1 MYEYKVNI
9 LKVVDGD
16 TVDVDIDLG
25 FGCWLRNE
33 RVRIVGIDTPESR
46 TSDRVEKV
54 FGEAA
59 KQRLVSL
66 LSSEAILISQVSKMG
81 ENMKGKF
88 GRILGDF
95 KTITGEIVTEVL
107 MKEGHAVAYNGGN
120 KEKIQPKHLEN
131 RQRLVS
137 EGKVDLQ
144 GLEITKP
151 ALVQKPIVEE
161 PVVEEVSAPVK
172 KKKKKTT
179 KKK

>member
-33 RVRIVGIDTPESR
+33 RVRIVGIDCPESR
-46 TSDRVEKV
+46 TSDRIEKV

-59 KQRLVSL
+59 KQRVTSL
-66 LSSEAILISQVSKMG
+66 LSSEATLISQISKMG

-95 KTITGEIVTEVL
+95 KTINDQVISTTL
-107 MKEGHAVAYNGGN
+107 MEEGHAVAYNGGD
-120 KEKIQPKHLEN
+120 KEAVQAQHLKN
-131 RQRLVS
+131 RQRLID
-137 EGKVDLQ
+137 EGKVPTPDGMTLTPNKVNTFKA
-144 GLEITKP
+144 TKP
-151 ALVQKPIVEE
+151 PLR
-161 PVVEEVSAPVK
+161 K
-172 KKKKKTT
+172 KKNKKK
-179 KKK
+179 